1 MKREVTTKHGFRP
14 IKYTLN
20 DEFEINNFSFSV
32 LSKTF
37 WLSKYVISMKG
48 IFRNGMKLL
57 NQFPGNVES
66 SLHTSTA

>member
-32 LSKTF
+32 LSKT
-37 WLSKYVISMKG
+37 L
-48 IFRNGMKLL
+48 
-57 NQFPGNVES
+57 
-66 SLHTSTA
+66 A